1 MVDWKCKPGS
11 LASTLS
17 CLCCLYMIYKPVGM
31 TRSALKSMGAPV
43 PFNVTLM
50 WCLLCCCMSSSG
62 VTLADCGL
70 QYTGLKSTV
79 DGAIAKAMGVD
90 VPAEE

>member
-1 MVDWKCKPGS
+1 MVDWKCNPGS

-43 PFNVTLM
+43 PLNLTLM
-50 WCLLCCCMSSSG
+50 WCLLCCCMSSSS
-62 VTLADCGL
+62 VNLVDCGL

-79 DGAIAKAMGVD
+79 DGAVAKAIGVN

>member
-1 MVDWKCKPGS
+1 MVDWKCNPGS
-11 LASTLS
+11 LASTIS

-31 TRSALKSMGAPV
+31 TRSALKSIGAPV
-43 PFNVTLM
+43 PFNITIM

-70 QYTGLKSTV
+70 QYTGLKGAV
-79 DGAIAKAMGVD
+79 DSAIAKATGVD
-90 VPAEE
+90 VPAED

>member
-1 MVDWKCKPGS
+1 MVSWNCNPGS

-31 TRSALKSMGAPV
+31 TRSALKSIGAPV
-43 PFNVTLM
+43 PFNITIM
-50 WCLLCCCMSSSG
+50 WCLLCCCMSSSS
-62 VTLADCGL
+62 VTLVDCGL

-79 DGAIAKAMGVD
+79 DGAIAKAIGVD